1 MKITVNEKKGIKVL
15 PVFEDDKA
23 FFEKANALDTIIEKG
38 YFSAKTN
45 EVFVDLINDE
55 IIYLGLGKKD
65 EITTKK
71 IIVAFFE
78 LAKALRKY
86 KIKDANIIFNKKL
99 DNICYRTTMKA
110 IVDGLAC
117 FDYDFDKYL
126 AEDKKPT
133 KLGTI
138 NIEVIEDKKDKAMS
152 AIEEG
157 MNIAEGYSLTKD
169 LVNTPAIDMYPEVL
183 AKRAKEDLEPL
194 GVTVEVYG
202 KKEIED
208 LGMKAFLAVAA
219 GSDKE
224 PKLIVM
230 KYMNGE
236 AGDKLTALVGKG
248 LTYDSGGY
256 CIKHPQGMATMH
268 MDMGGAG
275 AVIGAMHAIAKNK
288 LKKNVV
294 AVVASCENL
303 ISGKAYKTGDLIG
316 SMSGKTIEVAN
327 TDAEGRLT
335 LADAIYYAS
344 DVLKADRIV
353 DLATLTG
360 ACVVA
365 LGSYRTGVVTNNDEF
380 MNEMNEAS
388 VRADEKLWVMPNDDE
403 YKDMVKGTMTD
414 LLNSVPGGAGMI
426 TAGMFLENFVKEG
439 TPWIH
444 MDIAGTSDTSKDY
457 AQYKKGSTGVPVK
470 TLYYLINS
478 EHSC

>member
-1 MKITVNEKKGIKVL
+1 MKITVNKTKGVKVL

-71 IIVAFFE
+71 LIVAFFE

-99 DNICYRTTMKA
+99 ENLCYKTTMKA
-110 IVDGLAC
+110 IVDGLC
-117 FDYDFDKYL
+117 TFNYDFDKYL
-126 AEDKKPT
+126 AEDNKPC
-133 KLGTI
+133 KLDNI
-138 NIEVIEDKKDKAMS
+138 NIEVLEDKKDKVEA
-152 AIEEG
+152 AIEEA
-157 MNIAEGYSLTKD
+157 MNIAEGHNLTKD
-169 LVNTPAIDMYPEVL
+169 LVNAPAIDMYPEVL
-183 AKRAKEDLEPL
+183 ANRVKEDLEPL

-202 KKEIED
+202 KKEIEE
-208 LGMKAFLAVAA
+208 LGMKAFLAVSA

-236 AGDKLTALVGKG
+236 KGDKLTALVGKG

-256 CIKHPQGMATMH
+256 CIKSPQGMATMN

-288 LKKNVV
+288 VKKNVV
-294 AVVASCENL
+294 AVVAACENL
-303 ISGKAYKTGDLIG
+303 ISGSAYKTGDLIG
-316 SMSGKTIEVAN
+316 SMSGKTIEVGN

-335 LADAIYYAS
+335 LADAIYYAG

-388 VRADEKLWVMPNDDE
+388 VKADEKLWVMPNDDE
-403 YKDMVKGTMTD
+403 YKDMVKGTKTD

-426 TAGMFLENFVKEG
+426 TAGLFLENFVKEG

-444 MDIAGTSDTSKDY
+444 MDIAGTADTAKDY
-457 AQYKKGSTGVPVK
+457 AQYKKGATGVPVK

>member
-1 MKITVNEKKGIKVL
+1 MKITVNEKNGIKVL
-15 PVFEDDKA
+15 PVFEDDLN
-23 FFEKANALDTIIEKG
+23 FFEKSEGLDALVEKE
-38 YFSAKTN
+38 YFTGKAS
-45 EVFVDLINDE
+45 EVFAKLGEDE

-138 NIEVIEDKKDKAMS
+138 NIEVIEDKKDKAMT

-327 TDAEGRLT
+327 T
-335 LADAIYYAS
+335 
-344 DVLKADRIV
+344 
-353 DLATLTG
+353 
-360 ACVVA
+360 CVVA

-457 AQYKKGSTGVPVK
+457 AQYKKGSTAVPDK
-470 TLYYLINS
+470 TL
-478 EHSC
+478 

>member
-1 MKITVNEKKGIKVL
+1 MKITVNEKNGIKVL
-15 PVFEDDKA
+15 PVFEDERD
-23 FFEKANALDTIIEKG
+23 FFEKSAGLDALVEKE
-38 YFSAKTN
+38 YFTGKAS
-45 EVFVDLINDE
+45 EVFAKLGEDE
-55 IIYLGLGKKD
+55 IIYLGLGKKN

-99 DNICYRTTMKA
+99 DGLCYKTTMKA

-126 AEDKKPT
+126 SDDNKPT

-138 NIEVIEDKKDKAMS
+138 NIEVIENKKDKAKEAVEE
-152 AIEEG
+152 AI
-157 MNIAEGYSLTKD
+157 NIAEGYSLTKD

-183 AKRAKEDLEPL
+183 ANRAKEDLEPL
-194 GVTVEVYG
+194 GVTVEIYG
-202 KKEIED
+202 KKEIEE
-208 LGMKAFLAVAA
+208 LGMKAFLAVAV

-236 AGDKLTALVGKG
+236 SGDKLTALVGKG

-256 CIKHPQGMATMH
+256 CIKNPQGMATMH

-288 LKKNVV
+288 VKKNVV

-335 LADAIYYAS
+335 LADAIYYAC
-344 DVLKADRIV
+344 DVLKADRVV

-380 MNEMNEAS
+380 MNEMNEAAK
-388 VRADEKLWVMPNDDE
+388 RADEKLWLMPNDDE

-444 MDIAGTSDTSKDY
+444 MDIAGTSDTSKDF

-478 EHSC
+478 EHTC